1 MYEFRL
7 DLTLLEFQAEFEV
20 WDKLN
25 SLSQI
30 DTIFIGL
37 MTVSIADSFCCCCV
51 FRLDLTICVVDKFTL
66 KENLK
71 TFQMEMLISN
81 PMQLYGLLI

>member
-1 MYEFRL
+1 MTVSIADFFFAVVYEFRL

-30 DTIFIGL
+30 DTIFIGS

-51 FRLDLTICVVDKFTL
+51 FRLDLTICVVDKIVCW
-66 KENLK
+66 
-71 TFQMEMLISN
+71 FQ
-81 PMQLYGLLI
+81 G